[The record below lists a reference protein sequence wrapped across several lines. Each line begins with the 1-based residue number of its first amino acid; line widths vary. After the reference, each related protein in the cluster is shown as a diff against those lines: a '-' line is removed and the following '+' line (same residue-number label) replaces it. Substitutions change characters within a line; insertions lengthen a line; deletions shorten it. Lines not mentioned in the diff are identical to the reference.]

1 LTNQTNFN
9 GLMQINA
16 PPPKNCQHWSAAQNE
31 RLLSMKG
38 NVMKTIATTFGV
50 LALVAAGP
58 ALAEGDLS
66 RANVIDVVI
75 EMGSNDDGMYFSPNN
90 YEFVTG
96 QAYRLVLTN
105 VDGIKHEIALNE
117 MGERIFTRKIE
128 ASDAEGNL
136 ITEVKGAIREVEVG
150 PGKTVEWFIVPVQTT
165 DGPVEITCEL
175 PGHYEAGMFA
185 SVVIN

>member
-1 LTNQTNFN
+1 
-9 GLMQINA
+9 
-16 PPPKNCQHWSAAQNE
+16 
-31 RLLSMKG
+31 
-38 NVMKTIATTFGV
+38 MKTIATTLGV
-50 LALVAAGP
+50 LALFAANP
-58 ALAEGDLS
+58 VLAEGDLS

-96 QAYRLVLTN
+96 QAYKLVLTN
-105 VDGIKHEIALNE
+105 VDEIKHEIALNG

-150 PGKTVEWFIVPVQTT
+150 PGMTVEWFIVPVQTT
-165 DGPVEITCEL
+165 DEPVEITCEI
-175 PGHYEAGMFA
+175 PGHYESGMFA
-185 SVVIN
+185 SAVIN